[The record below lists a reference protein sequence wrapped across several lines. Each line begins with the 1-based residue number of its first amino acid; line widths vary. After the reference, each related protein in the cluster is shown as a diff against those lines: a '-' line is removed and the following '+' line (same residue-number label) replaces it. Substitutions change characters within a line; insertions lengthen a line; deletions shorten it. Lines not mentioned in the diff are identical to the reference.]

1 MVSII
6 AWTLILWEWLRLYE
20 RTVAGWSG
28 IEQAIDDLC
37 RGRAIDR
44 QAVERTGKNFIGE
57 LLSSDLLG
65 RRFDRLSFKARIQPL
80 LNGECVM
87 FQRSLRT
94 TAVLAASMPLL
105 GLLGTVLGMIQTF
118 NALTDQGVARV
129 DALAGGISQALIT
142 TQAGLVIAAP
152 VLLANGY
159 LAARI
164 RRYLDMSAV
173 MLKKIETAVCV

>member
-1 MVSII
+1 MIESLWEMVQRGGWPLMAIAVVSII
-6 AWTLILWEWLRLYE
+6 AWTLILWEWLRLHE

-87 FQRSLRT
+87 FQRSPWFR
-94 TAVLAASMPLL
+94 
-105 GLLGTVLGMIQTF
+105 
-118 NALTDQGVARV
+118 
-129 DALAGGISQALIT
+129 
-142 TQAGLVIAAP
+142 
-152 VLLANGY
+152 
-159 LAARI
+159 
-164 RRYLDMSAV
+164 
-173 MLKKIETAVCV
+173 